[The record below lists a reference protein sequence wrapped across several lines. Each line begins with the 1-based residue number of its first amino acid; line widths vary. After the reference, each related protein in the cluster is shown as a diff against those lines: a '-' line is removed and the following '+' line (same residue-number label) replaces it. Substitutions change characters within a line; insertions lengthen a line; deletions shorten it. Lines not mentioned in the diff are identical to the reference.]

1 MLEAYQLKAK
11 INEVRIINEWAN
23 AVGPMISQKTEKLYV
38 RRGKLYVYLSSSVI
52 KNELVFARVEII
64 KRLNEAVGEQAAT
77 GTLYA
82 RAVQNILNTHIY
94 KKTTL
99 RAGKAGFVFLR

>member
-1 MLEAYQLKAK
+1 MGTNEKPLKAVIESMLEAYQLKAK

-52 KNELVFARVEII
+52 KNELVFARTEII
-64 KRLNEAVGEQAAT
+64 KRLNEAVGEQVIEE
-77 GTLYA
+77 L
-82 RAVQNILNTHIY
+82 VV
-94 KKTTL
+94 K
-99 RAGKAGFVFLR
+99 

>member
-1 MLEAYQLKAK
+1 MGTNEKPLKAVIESMLEAYQLKAK

-52 KNELVFARVEII
+52 KNELVFARAEII
-64 KRLNEAVGEQAAT
+64 KRLNDAVGEQVIEE
-77 GTLYA
+77 L
-82 RAVQNILNTHIY
+82 VV
-94 KKTTL
+94 K
-99 RAGKAGFVFLR
+99 